1 MKAVRFL
8 LTFVAMVSMRPGS
21 AGQEVSE
28 ASILQVLARMDTIRS
43 LGPSGK
49 LQLLYEWKRKSE
61 ASKLPEDSVYARLLH
76 KIGVYEFYTSK
87 RYNTALLLTLEAMR
101 INTSGKPGSSP
112 VAASIDLYN
121 IAFYYD
127 QLALLTKALVY
138 YDSAILYARRTL
150 DIDNVL
156 EDSWLKKAYIYFRM
170 GDYEKA
176 TDESDKARTYAL
188 QHDDSLKYLS
198 ALNQRAQALF
208 FQGNLFAAQE
218 DTKAAIVLSRILRED
233 FELAGALKSQ
243 ALILS
248 FQGDYSGAESSYI
261 ECIAARVR
269 SKQFWQVAGDYNDL
283 GVFYGD
289 TLKAFRKAETCYMK
303 AIQYARKEGDS
314 ARIARACVNLG
325 KNFYNQHEYG
335 KAISCYSQS
344 MDYLRIGRVENFMPD
359 PSAREL
365 DAIGNKELVQELF
378 MFKTELLLSMF
389 QRNGDARWLNS
400 CLHTALLNDSLIRDM
415 RHEELGE
422 HSKLYWR
429 NKTRDF
435 FSDALEACY
444 LAHDDRLAFYFME
457 ESRSVML
464 QDKLNE
470 LGARAYLPP
479 LEAQK
484 GERLQIHIVE
494 LQQQLNSLP
503 DSSGQGRALLVELL
517 AAKESLENYIRSL
530 ESNYPVYYQY
540 KYADDVQPLPSLQQ
554 FLLKNRQRFVEFFMQ
569 DTLCFALCV
578 QPTSTRFVRIVNK
591 EPGIESRVNQ
601 FVRFC
606 SDEVALSKDFSGFL
620 DSANGLYRL
629 LLEPFGLGGGRVIVC
644 QDNVLIPFEALS
656 TDPKEANFLV
666 KSYSFSYV
674 YSARYLLTRQEQ
686 LTGRGDF
693 LGLAPVSFAAYK
705 GLADLRL
712 SEDALRSCSAPFTRR
727 KLLVYTEANRRNFMR
742 QVCDY
747 TTTTI
752 LTHARFD
759 SIDGEP
765 VLFMNDSVIRLSDLQ
780 MLSKPASRLIVL
792 SACQTN
798 AGRNRYGEGIFSLAR
813 GFSAAG
819 IPAVAAT
826 QWMADESAI
835 YSILQKFNEYI
846 FRGMNKDEALQKAKL
861 FYMYQDKKGSL
872 LPCYW
877 ADMVLIGNSEPVRF
891 SKDLAMWWILPV
903 VVLIVLIGAVS
914 IWVGRRKWAAAS
926 FADRIRHLSISRWS
940 MR

>member
-1 MKAVRFL
+1 MQAARFL
-8 LTFVAMVSMRPGS
+8 LTFVIVVSIRQSS
-21 AGQEVSE
+21 AGQEVSDT
-28 ASILQVLARMDTIRS
+28 SLQRNLARFDTIRS

-49 LQLLYEWKRKSE
+49 LQLLVEWKRKAE
-61 ASKLPEDSVYARLLH
+61 ASKFPKDSVYARLLH
-76 KIGVYEFYTSK
+76 KIGVYEFYTGK
-87 RYNTALLLTLEAMR
+87 QYNTALLVTQEAMR

-112 VAASIDLYN
+112 VTAATDLYN
-121 IAFYYD
+121 IAFYYN
-127 QLALLTKALVY
+127 QLTLLKKALLY
-138 YDSAILYARRTL
+138 YDSAILFAKRTH

-156 EDSWLKKAYIYFRM
+156 EDSWLNKAYIYFRM

-188 QHDDSLKYLS
+188 QHGDSLKYLS

-208 FQGNLFAAQE
+208 FQGNLTAARE
-218 DTKAAIVLSRILRED
+218 DTKAAIALSRILHDE

-243 ALILS
+243 ALILTS
-248 FQGDYSGAESSYI
+248 QGDYPGAESSYI
-261 ECIAARVR
+261 ECIAARVN
-269 SKQFWQVAGDYNDL
+269 SKVVWQVAGDYNDL

-289 TLKAFRKAETCYMK
+289 TLKAFRKAEICYMK
-303 AIQYARKEGDS
+303 AIQYARKESDS
-314 ARIARACVNLG
+314 ARMARACVNLG
-325 KNFYNQHEYG
+325 KNYYNQG
-335 KAISCYSQS
+335 KYSEAISSYSQA
-344 MDYLRIGRVENFMPD
+344 MEYLRIGRVANFMLNPT
-359 PSAREL
+359 AREL
-365 DAIGNKELVQELF
+365 DAIGNMELVQELF
-378 MFKTELLLSMF
+378 MFKTELLLSKF
-389 QRNGDARWLNS
+389 KHERDIQWLMA

-415 RHEELGE
+415 RHEELGD

-429 NKTRDF
+429 NKTRSF

-470 LGARAYLPP
+470 LGASAYLPS

-484 GERLQIHIVE
+484 GERLQIHVVE

-503 DSSGQGRALLVELL
+503 DTSRQGRALLLELL
-517 AAKESLENYIRSL
+517 AAKESLENYIQSL
-530 ESNYPVYYQY
+530 ERNYPLYYQY
-540 KYADDVQPLPSLQQ
+540 KYADDVQSVPSLQR
-554 FLLKNRQRFVEFFMQ
+554 FLLKNKQRFVEFFMQ

-578 QPTSTRFVRIVNK
+578 EPTSTRFVRIVTK
-591 EPGIESRVNQ
+591 EPGIEYGVSQ
-601 FVRFC
+601 FVRLC
-606 SDEVALSKDFSGFL
+606 SDENALNKDFAGFL
-620 DSANGLYRL
+620 GSANGLYHL

-656 TDPKEANFLV
+656 TDPKEAHFLV

-686 LTGRGDF
+686 RPGRGDF
-693 LGLAPVSFAAYK
+693 LGLAPVSFAAYN

-712 SEDALRSCSAPFTRR
+712 SEDALRNCSAPFTRR
-727 KLLVYTEANRRNFMR
+727 KLLVYSEANRQNFMR

-747 TTTTI
+747 TTATI
-752 LTHARFD
+752 LTHAQFD
-759 SIDGEP
+759 SSDGEP
-765 VLFMNDSVIRLSDLQ
+765 VLFMNDSVIHLSDLQ
-780 MLSKPASRLIVL
+780 MLGKPASRLIVL

-798 AGRNRYGEGIFSLAR
+798 VGQNRNGEGIFSLAR

-835 YSILQKFNEYI
+835 YSISQKFNEYI
-846 FRGMNKDEALQKAKL
+846 YRGMNKDDALQQAKL
-861 FYMYQDKKGSL
+861 YYMFQDKRGSL

-877 ADMVLIGNSEPVRF
+877 ADMVLIGNTEPVVF
-891 SKDLAMWWILPV
+891 SGGSGVLWVWLV
-903 VVLIVLIGAVS
+903 VAFVVFTGV
-914 IWVGRRKWAAAS
+914 VGLFWAPK
-926 FADRIRHLSISRWS
+926 RIFKKT
-940 MR
+940 MRL